1 MSVSDEIKEAIS
13 EVVRERFVG
22 DLITSVNVS
31 AAEGSDGDP
40 IFKVFVVFESASGKD
55 TLDEDKMLGLVRHIM
70 QRLESMN
77 VDEFPLVSFVSK
89 KDAAKLNFA
98 TA

>member
-1 MSVSDEIKEAIS
+1 
-13 EVVRERFVG
+13 
-22 DLITSVNVS
+22 
-31 AAEGSDGDP
+31 
-40 IFKVFVVFESASGKD
+40 
-55 TLDEDKMLGLVRHIM
+55 M